1 MINKTKKICLLIL
14 AFCILCS
21 STFVSAQTT
30 SKWKTN
36 QNKTTVLSNGIIESN
51 LETKDLGVVNGKR
64 RKEYTLTYTIPQN
77 YNEDVVTIVPNKYI
91 DNCTMPGDDDIF
103 NIVIKN
109 ESVNTYSYLNNSFIL
124 STDDYDSYS
133 DNELGT
139 PINNVYS
146 FSGSKLREQLG
157 FYRTKNSALRNLY
170 GVKSTSSITAAMLSD
185 SEIDKV
191 IDKNKYPNGVLDLNK
206 YYLDFY
212 NNKYQTN
219 ATTLENLPDKAISEL
234 FNGNYTKSFK
244 ETNNEVIELAYNYLY
259 NKLIAFTFDQENIND
274 DNSENFS
281 VGSYMRKE
289 ASYVKA
295 NSLFIDK
302 LNNMEPKANVVVTMP
317 HVYINGKYMTNI
329 YQNYNINFYIELKL
343 VKKTTEQK
351 NDTEEPKETKEE
363 ENNDESVSNDN
374 TTVFKVESVNDY
386 PLPPNTNV
394 D

>member
-295 NSLFIDK
+295 NSLFNDK

-317 HVYINGKYMTNI
+317 HVYINGKYLEDEGSTMGEEDCVIPDDSI
-329 YQNYNINFYIELKL
+329 YVMGDNRDHSLDSRKL
-343 VKKTTEQK
+343 GTMKISKVVARKVIPEKK
-351 NDTEEPKETKEE
+351 
-363 ENNDESVSNDN
+363 
-374 TTVFKVESVNDY
+374 
-386 PLPPNTNV
+386 L
-394 D
+394 

>member
-133 DNELGT
+133 DNVLGA

-351 NDTEEPKETKEE
+351 DDTEESKETKEE
-363 ENNDESVSNDN
+363 NNVESVSNDN

>member
-77 YNEDVVTIVPNKYI
+77 YNGDVVTIVPNKYI

-170 GVKSTSSITAAMLSD
+170 RVKSTSSITAAMLSD

-295 NSLFIDK
+295 NSLFNDK

-351 NDTEEPKETKEE
+351 DDTEKPKEE

>member
-77 YNEDVVTIVPNKYI
+77 YNGDVVTIVPNKYI

-170 GVKSTSSITAAMLSD
+170 GVKSASSITSAMLSD

-363 ENNDESVSNDN
+363 NNDESVSNDN

>member
-212 NNKYQTN
+212 NNKYKTN

-295 NSLFIDK
+295 NSLFNDK

-351 NDTEEPKETKEE
+351 DDTEKPKEE

>member
-133 DNELGT
+133 DNVLGA

-191 IDKNKYPNGVLDLNK
+191 IDKNKYPNVVLDLNK

-295 NSLFIDK
+295 NSLFNDK

-351 NDTEEPKETKEE
+351 DDTEKPKEE

>member
-170 GVKSTSSITAAMLSD
+170 GVKSASSITSAMLSD

-351 NDTEEPKETKEE
+351 DDTEKPKEE

>member
-91 DNCTMPGDDDIF
+91 DTCTMPGDDDIF

-109 ESVNTYSYLNNSFIL
+109 ESVNIYSYLNNSFIL

-170 GVKSTSSITAAMLSD
+170 GVKSASSITSAMLSD

-295 NSLFIDK
+295 NSLFNDK

-351 NDTEEPKETKEE
+351 DDTEKPKEE

>member
-219 ATTLENLPDKAISEL
+219 ATTLENLSDKAISEL

-295 NSLFIDK
+295 NSLFNDK

-351 NDTEEPKETKEE
+351 DDTEKPKEE

>member
-170 GVKSTSSITAAMLSD
+170 RVKSTSSITAAMLSD

-274 DNSENFS
+274 DNSENFN

-295 NSLFIDK
+295 NSLFNDK

-351 NDTEEPKETKEE
+351 DDTEKPKEE

>member
-170 GVKSTSSITAAMLSD
+170 GVKSASSITSAMLSD

-363 ENNDESVSNDN
+363 NNDESVSNDN

>member
-170 GVKSTSSITAAMLSD
+170 GVKSASSITSAMLSD

-295 NSLFIDK
+295 NSLFNDK

-351 NDTEEPKETKEE
+351 DDTEKPKEE
-363 ENNDESVSNDN
+363 ENNDESVSEDN

>member
-157 FYRTKNSALRNLY
+157 FYRTTNSPLRNVY
-170 GVKSTSSITAAMLSD
+170 RANSTSSITAAMLSD

-295 NSLFIDK
+295 NSLFNDK

-351 NDTEEPKETKEE
+351 DDTEKPKEE

>member
-170 GVKSTSSITAAMLSD
+170 RVKSTSSITAAMLSD

-295 NSLFIDK
+295 NSLFNDK

-343 VKKTTEQK
+343 VKKTTKQK
-351 NDTEEPKETKEE
+351 DDTEKPKEE

>member
-30 SKWKTN
+30 SKWKIT

-64 RKEYTLTYTIPQN
+64 RKEYTLTYTIPKN

-133 DNELGT
+133 DNELGD

-146 FSGSKLREQLG
+146 FSGSQLREQLG

-219 ATTLENLPDKAISEL
+219 ATTLEDLPDKAISEL

-244 ETNNEVIELAYNYLY
+244 ETNKEVIELAYNYLY

-351 NDTEEPKETKEE
+351 NDTEEPKEKKE

>member
-133 DNELGT
+133 DNELGD

-146 FSGSKLREQLG
+146 FSGSQLREQLG

-206 YYLDFY
+206 YYLYFY

-219 ATTLENLPDKAISEL
+219 ATTLEDLPDKAISEL

-244 ETNNEVIELAYNYLY
+244 ETNKEVIELAYNYLY

>member
-109 ESVNTYSYLNNSFIL
+109 ESVNTYIYLNNSFIL

-170 GVKSTSSITAAMLSD
+170 GVKSASSITSAMLSD

-295 NSLFIDK
+295 NSLFNDK

-351 NDTEEPKETKEE
+351 DDTEKPKEE

>member
-133 DNELGT
+133 DNELGD

-146 FSGSKLREQLG
+146 FSGSQLREQLG

-219 ATTLENLPDKAISEL
+219 ATTLEDLPDKAISEL

-244 ETNNEVIELAYNYLY
+244 ETNKEVIELAYNYLY

>member
-77 YNEDVVTIVPNKYI
+77 YNGDVVTIVPNKYI

-170 GVKSTSSITAAMLSD
+170 GVKSASSITSAMLSD

-295 NSLFIDK
+295 NSLFNDK

-351 NDTEEPKETKEE
+351 DDTEKPKEE

>member
-77 YNEDVVTIVPNKYI
+77 YNEYVVTIVPNKYI

-170 GVKSTSSITAAMLSD
+170 GVKSASSITSAMLSD

-351 NDTEEPKETKEE
+351 DDTEKPKEE

>member
-146 FSGSKLREQLG
+146 FSGSKLREQLR

-170 GVKSTSSITAAMLSD
+170 GVKSASSITSAMLSD

-295 NSLFIDK
+295 NSLFNDK

-351 NDTEEPKETKEE
+351 DDTEKPKEE

>member
-21 STFVSAQTT
+21 NTFVSAQTT

-170 GVKSTSSITAAMLSD
+170 GVKSASSITSAMLSD

-295 NSLFIDK
+295 NSLFNDK

-351 NDTEEPKETKEE
+351 DDTEKPKEE

>member
-133 DNELGT
+133 DNVLGA

-259 NKLIAFTFDQENIND
+259 NKLIAFTFEQKNIND

-295 NSLFIDK
+295 NSLFNDK
-302 LNNMEPKANVVVTMP
+302 LNNMEPKTNVVVTMP

-351 NDTEEPKETKEE
+351 NDTKEPKEE

>member
-133 DNELGT
+133 DNELGD

-146 FSGSKLREQLG
+146 FSGSQLREQLG

-219 ATTLENLPDKAISEL
+219 ATTLEDLPDKAISEL

-244 ETNNEVIELAYNYLY
+244 ETNKEVIELAYNYLY

-343 VKKTTEQK
+343 VKKLLNKKMTLKNLKRQK
-351 NDTEEPKETKEE
+351 KKKIMM
-363 ENNDESVSNDN
+363 
-374 TTVFKVESVNDY
+374 KV
-386 PLPPNTNV
+386 
-394 D
+394 

>member
-295 NSLFIDK
+295 NSLFNDK

-351 NDTEEPKETKEE
+351 DDTEKPKEE

>member
-133 DNELGT
+133 DNELGA

-146 FSGSKLREQLG
+146 FSGSQLREQLG

-219 ATTLENLPDKAISEL
+219 ATTLEDLPDKAISEL

-363 ENNDESVSNDN
+363 NNDESVSNDN

>member
-124 STDDYDSYS
+124 STDDYDLYS

-170 GVKSTSSITAAMLSD
+170 GVKSASSITSAMLSD

-295 NSLFIDK
+295 NSLFNDK
-302 LNNMEPKANVVVTMP
+302 LNNMEPKDNVVVTMP

-351 NDTEEPKETKEE
+351 DDTEKPKEE

>member
-124 STDDYDSYS
+124 TTDDYDSYS

-170 GVKSTSSITAAMLSD
+170 RVKSTSSITAALLSD

-295 NSLFIDK
+295 NSLFNDK

-351 NDTEEPKETKEE
+351 DDTEKPKEE

>member
-170 GVKSTSSITAAMLSD
+170 GVKSASSITSAMLSD

-295 NSLFIDK
+295 NSLFNDK

-351 NDTEEPKETKEE
+351 DDTEKPKEE

>member
-77 YNEDVVTIVPNKYI
+77 YNEYVVTIVPNKYI

-170 GVKSTSSITAAMLSD
+170 RVKSTSSITAAMLSD

-295 NSLFIDK
+295 NSLFNDK

-351 NDTEEPKETKEE
+351 DDTEKPKEE

>member
-133 DNELGT
+133 DNELGA

-146 FSGSKLREQLG
+146 FSGSQLREQLG

-219 ATTLENLPDKAISEL
+219 ATTLEDLPDKAISEL

-244 ETNNEVIELAYNYLY
+244 ETNKEVIELAYNYLY

-363 ENNDESVSNDN
+363 NNDESVSNDN

>member
-1 MINKTKKICLLIL
+1 MINKIKKICLLIL
-14 AFCILCS
+14 GFGILCS

-30 SKWKTN
+30 SKWKTT

-133 DNELGT
+133 DNELGA

-146 FSGSKLREQLG
+146 FSGSQLREQLR

-219 ATTLENLPDKAISEL
+219 ATTLEDLPDKAISEL

-244 ETNNEVIELAYNYLY
+244 ETNKEVIELAYNYLY

-363 ENNDESVSNDN
+363 NNDESVSNDN

>member
-91 DNCTMPGDDDIF
+91 DNFTMPGDDDIF

-170 GVKSTSSITAAMLSD
+170 GVKSASSITSAMLSD

-295 NSLFIDK
+295 NSLFNDK

-351 NDTEEPKETKEE
+351 DDTEKPKEE

>member
-170 GVKSTSSITAAMLSD
+170 GVKSASSITSAMLSD

-219 ATTLENLPDKAISEL
+219 ATTLEDLPDKAISEL

>member
-170 GVKSTSSITAAMLSD
+170 RVKSTSSITAAMLSD

-295 NSLFIDK
+295 NSLFNDK

-351 NDTEEPKETKEE
+351 DDTEKPKEE